1 MRGRSLIAVVTLVA
15 VLLLGSV
22 GVWLYDHGQRD
33 KLAPGVR
40 IGNIDVGG
48 MRKNPARD
56 KVRHGLTLAVSQ
68 PLVVQWGP
76 QRFVLDPRDAK
87 VGYAVQAAVDKA
99 LARSREGSIF
109 SRTWRD
115 LVGGE
120 LKINLQPKI
129 AYSRAAVD
137 RFIERI
143 TAKIDRP
150 PRDASLGYSA
160 AGLAKL
166 PEQPGLKVNVEQLRN
181 AVVFDL
187 ENQRYGGI
195 LTPVVSRPAP
205 KVTRAQLASRYP
217 SVIIVNRKSKQL
229 QLYKQLNLFKTYP
242 IAVGQAGR
250 QTPAGLHNV
259 TDKSVNPTWKVPNE
273 SWAGS
278 RAGTTVPGGAPD
290 NPLKAR
296 WIGFYPGDGIH
307 GTAEDWSIGTAASH
321 GCIRMH
327 IPEVKDLYNRVKIGD
342 PVFVI

>member
-1 MRGRSLIAVVTLVA
+1 MRGRSLIGVVILVA
-15 VLLLGSV
+15 VLVLGTV
-22 GVWLYDHGQRD
+22 AVWLYDHGQRD

-40 IGNIDVGG
+40 IANIDVGG

-56 KVRHGLTLAVSQ
+56 KVRHGLTLAVNQ
-68 PLVVQWGP
+68 PIVVQWGP
-76 QRFVLDPRDAK
+76 QRFELDPRDAK

-99 LARSREGSIF
+99 LSRGREGSIF
-109 SRTWRD
+109 SRAWRD

-137 RFIERI
+137 RFVERI
-143 TAKIDRP
+143 TENIDRA

-160 AGLAKL
+160 TGLTEL
-166 PEQPGLKVNVEQLRN
+166 PERPGLKVNAQQLRN

-187 ENQRYGGI
+187 ENQRYGGV
-195 LTPVVSRPAP
+195 LTPVVTRPPP
-205 KVTRAQLASRYP
+205 KVTRAQLPSRYP
-217 SVIIVNRKSKQL
+217 SVIIINRKTKQL
-229 QLYKQLNLFKTYP
+229 QLYKQLKPFKTYA
-242 IAVGQAGR
+242 IAVGQAGL
-250 QTPAGLHNV
+250 QTPAGLHSV

-327 IPEVKDLYNRVKIGD
+327 IPDVKDLYNRVKLGD
-342 PVFVI
+342 SVFVI

>member
-1 MRGRSLIAVVTLVA
+1 MRGRSLIGVVILVA
-15 VLLLGSV
+15 VLVLGTV
-22 GVWLYDHGQRD
+22 AVWLYDHGQRD

-40 IGNIDVGG
+40 IANIDVGG

-56 KVRHGLTLAVSQ
+56 KVRHGLTLAVNQ
-68 PLVVQWGP
+68 PIVVQWGP
-76 QRFVLDPRDAK
+76 QRFELDPRDAK
-87 VGYAVQAAVDKA
+87 VGYAVQAAVEKA
-99 LARSREGSIF
+99 LSRGREGSIF

-137 RFIERI
+137 RFVERI
-143 TAKIDRP
+143 TENIDRA

-160 AGLAKL
+160 TGLTEL
-166 PEQPGLKVNVEQLRN
+166 PERPGLKVNAQQLRN

-187 ENQRYGGI
+187 ENQRYGGV
-195 LTPVVSRPAP
+195 LTPVVTRPPP
-205 KVTRAQLASRYP
+205 KVTRAQLPSRYP
-217 SVIIVNRKSKQL
+217 SVIIINRKTKQL
-229 QLYKQLNLFKTYP
+229 QLYKQLKPFKTYA
-242 IAVGQAGR
+242 IAVGQAGL
-250 QTPAGLHNV
+250 QTPAGLHSV

-327 IPEVKDLYNRVKIGD
+327 IPDVKDLYNRVKLGD
-342 PVFVI
+342 SVFVI

>member
-1 MRGRSLIAVVTLVA
+1 MRGRSLIAVVVLVA
-15 VLLLGSV
+15 VLVLGTV
-22 GVWLYDHGQRD
+22 VVWLHDHGRRD

-56 KVRHGLTLAVSQ
+56 KVRHGLTLAVGQ

-109 SRTWRD
+109 SRAWRD
-115 LVGGE
+115 LMGDE
-120 LKINLQPKI
+120 LKINVQPKI

-137 RFIERI
+137 RFVERI
-143 TAKIDRP
+143 AAKIDRP

-160 AGLAKL
+160 RGLTKL
-166 PEQPGLKVNVEQLRN
+166 PEQAGLKVNVEQLRN

-187 ENQRYGGI
+187 ENQRYGGV
-195 LTPVVSRPAP
+195 LTPVVSRPPP
-205 KVTRAQLASRYP
+205 KLTRAQLASRYP
-217 SVIIVNRKSKQL
+217 SVIIIDRKSKHL
-229 QLYKQLNLFKTYP
+229 QLYKHLTLFKTYA
-242 IAVGQAGR
+242 IAVGQAGL

-307 GTAEDWSIGTAASH
+307 GTTEDWSIGTAASH

-327 IPEVKDLYNRVKIGD
+327 IPDVKDLYNRVKIGD